1 MISRRGGIHLVL
13 GSPACEIFSFGKR
26 TSLRSIF
33 IVELTVMR
41 LPKVVD
47 DLTNSF
53 EKLPGIGRRSAQRLA
68 FYLLRV
74 PQRDLDAFAHS
85 LTNLKK
91 LTKICRIC
99 HNLTDQ
105 AECSVCTDPVRD
117 QSQVCVVESFQDVLA
132 IEKSLSY
139 KGVYHVLHGAISPL
153 NNVGPDEL
161 YIDTLVKRV
170 KDRGVK
176 EVVLATNTSLE
187 GEATALYIQQALG
200 GTDVQISRIGR
211 GLPTGVE
218 IEYADDQTLIH
229 AFGTR
234 REM

>member
-1 MISRRGGIHLVL
+1 M
-13 GSPACEIFSFGKR
+13 K
-26 TSLRSIF
+26 
-33 IVELTVMR
+33 
-41 LPKVVD
+41 LPKVVE

-53 EKLPGIGRRSAQRLA
+53 EKLPGIGHRSAQRLA

-74 PQRDLDAFAHS
+74 PQRDLDGFASS

-91 LTKICRIC
+91 MTKICTIC

-105 AECSVCTDPVRD
+105 EQCSICGDHARD
-117 QSQVCVVESFQDVLA
+117 STQVCVVESFQDVLA
-132 IEKSLSY
+132 IEKSGSY
-139 KGVYHVLHGAISPL
+139 KGVYHVLHGSISPL
-153 NNVGPDEL
+153 NNIGPDEL

-170 KDRGVK
+170 KSGGIK

-187 GEATALYIQQALG
+187 GEATALYIQQALNG
-200 GTDVQISRIGR
+200 LSVQISRIGR

-218 IEYADDQTLIH
+218 IEYADDQTLMH

-234 REM
+234 KSI

>member
-1 MISRRGGIHLVL
+1 
-13 GSPACEIFSFGKR
+13 
-26 TSLRSIF
+26 
-33 IVELTVMR
+33 MR

-74 PQRDLDAFAHS
+74 PQRDLDSFAS
-85 LTNLKK
+85 SIANLKK
-91 LTKICRIC
+91 QTKICTIC

-105 AECSVCTDPVRD
+105 EQCSVCGDPARD
-117 QSQVCVVESFQDVLA
+117 HSQVCVVESFQDVLA
-132 IEKSLSY
+132 IEKSGSY
-139 KGVYHVLHGAISPL
+139 HGVYHVLHGSISPL
-153 NNVGPDEL
+153 NNIGPDEL

-170 KDRGVK
+170 KGGGVA

-187 GEATALYIQQALG
+187 GEATALYIKQALAG
-200 GTDVQISRIGR
+200 LKVEISRIGR

-218 IEYADDQTLIH
+218 IEYADDQTLMQ
-229 AFGTR
+229 ALETR
-234 REM
+234 KIL

>member
-1 MISRRGGIHLVL
+1 M
-13 GSPACEIFSFGKR
+13 K
-26 TSLRSIF
+26 
-33 IVELTVMR
+33 

-74 PQRDLDAFAHS
+74 PQRDLDAFATS
-85 LTNLKK
+85 VSNLKK
-91 LTKICRIC
+91 QTKICTIC

-105 AECSVCTDPVRD
+105 EQCSVCGDPSRD
-117 QSQVCVVESFQDVLA
+117 HSQVCVVESFQDVLA
-132 IEKSLSY
+132 IEKSGSY
-139 KGVYHVLHGAISPL
+139 HGVYHVLHGSISPL
-153 NNVGPDEL
+153 NNIGPDEL

-170 KDRGVK
+170 KSGGVV

-187 GEATALYIQQALG
+187 GEATALYIKQALMG
-200 GTDVQISRIGR
+200 LDVQISRIGR

-218 IEYADDQTLIH
+218 IEYADDQTLQQ
-229 AFGTR
+229 ALLTR
-234 REM
+234 KAI

>member
-1 MISRRGGIHLVL
+1 M
-13 GSPACEIFSFGKR
+13 K
-26 TSLRSIF
+26 
-33 IVELTVMR
+33 
-41 LPKVVD
+41 LPKVVE

-74 PQRDLDAFAHS
+74 PQRDLDGFANS

-91 LTKICRIC
+91 LTKICTIC

-105 AECSVCTDPVRD
+105 EQCSICGDPARD
-117 QSQVCVVESFQDVLA
+117 ATQVCVVESFQDVLA
-132 IEKSLSY
+132 IEKSGSY
-139 KGVYHVLHGAISPL
+139 KGVYHVLHGSISPL
-153 NNVGPDEL
+153 NNIGPDEL

-170 KDRGVK
+170 KGGNIQ
-176 EVVLATNTSLE
+176 EVILATNTSLE
-187 GEATALYIQQALG
+187 GEATALYIQQALFG
-200 GTDVQISRIGR
+200 LVVQISRIGR

-218 IEYADDQTLIH
+218 IEYADDQTLVH

-234 REM
+234 RVV

>member
-1 MISRRGGIHLVL
+1 
-13 GSPACEIFSFGKR
+13 
-26 TSLRSIF
+26 
-33 IVELTVMR
+33 MR

-74 PQRDLDAFAHS
+74 PQRDLDSFANS
-85 LTNLKK
+85 IANLKK
-91 LTKICRIC
+91 QTKICTIC

-105 AECSVCTDPVRD
+105 EQCSVCGDPARD
-117 QSQVCVVESFQDVLA
+117 HSQVCVVESFQDVLA
-132 IEKSLSY
+132 IEKSGSY
-139 KGVYHVLHGAISPL
+139 HGVYHVLHGSISPL
-153 NNVGPDEL
+153 NNIGPDEL

-170 KDRGVK
+170 KGGGVA

-187 GEATALYIQQALG
+187 GEATALYIKQALAG
-200 GTDVQISRIGR
+200 LKVEISRIGR

-218 IEYADDQTLIH
+218 IEYADDQTLMQ
-229 AFGTR
+229 ALETR
-234 REM
+234 KIL

>member
-1 MISRRGGIHLVL
+1 
-13 GSPACEIFSFGKR
+13 
-26 TSLRSIF
+26 
-33 IVELTVMR
+33 MR
-41 LPKVVD
+41 LPKVVE

-53 EKLPGIGRRSAQRLA
+53 EKLPGIGHRSAQRLA

-74 PQRDLDAFAHS
+74 PQRDLDMFATS
-85 LTNLKK
+85 VSNLKK
-91 LTKICRIC
+91 MTKICTIC

-105 AECSVCTDPVRD
+105 EQCSICADSTRD
-117 QSQVCVVESFQDVLA
+117 QSQVCVVESFQDVIA
-132 IEKSLSY
+132 IEKSGSY
-139 KGVYHVLHGAISPL
+139 KGVYHVLHGSISPL

-170 KDRGVK
+170 NRGGID

-187 GEATALYIQQALG
+187 GEATALYIQQALS
-200 GTDVQISRIGR
+200 GTKVKISRIGR

-218 IEYADDQTLIH
+218 IEYADDQTLVH

-234 REM
+234 RVL

>member
-1 MISRRGGIHLVL
+1 
-13 GSPACEIFSFGKR
+13 
-26 TSLRSIF
+26 
-33 IVELTVMR
+33 MR
-41 LPKVVD
+41 LPKVVE

-74 PQRDLDAFAHS
+74 PQRDLDLFATS
-85 LTNLKK
+85 VSNLKK
-91 LTKICRIC
+91 MTKICTIC

-105 AECSVCTDPVRD
+105 AQCSICADSTRD
-117 QSQVCVVESFQDVLA
+117 QTQVCVVESFQDVIA
-132 IEKSLSY
+132 IEKSGSY
-139 KGVYHVLHGAISPL
+139 KGVYHVLHGSISPL
-153 NNVGPDEL
+153 NNIGPDEL

-170 KDRGVK
+170 RGGGIE

-187 GEATALYIQQALG
+187 GEATALYIQQALV
-200 GTDVQISRIGR
+200 GTKVRISRIGR

-218 IEYADDQTLIH
+218 IEYADDQTLMH

-234 REM
+234 KTI